1 MKKGKKELVKKSVTE
16 NIQAQIHLAQSI
28 EIIASSVKNHATTE
42 IKECEGIRQ
51 REKRK
56 NRINNTGRGY
66 END

>member
-1 MKKGKKELVKKSVTE
+1 MKKGKKELIKESVTE

-28 EIIASSVKNHATTE
+28 EMIASSVKNHATTE

-56 NRINNTGRGY
+56 NRINMGRGH